1 MRWRDVKQKKID
13 FKQKEKKQNQDQN
26 NYAGVFDK
34 IKAFI
39 TDSFLLATPIIY
51 IVIYLIMGSKENF
64 GQNMLLGWAYILV
77 PLCIVVV
84 AFLSKSGQTPGY
96 KSQDIKLI
104 DNKTGET
111 PSVVLVFL
119 RFWFFI
125 ISIVSIVGIVMM
137 FFRKDKKALHD
148 ILSSTSVVKL

>member
-1 MRWRDVKQKKID
+1 MRWRDVKQKKIIL
-13 FKQKEKKQNQDQN
+13 KQDEKEQDEN
-26 NYAGVFDK
+26 NYAGILDK
-34 IKAFI
+34 AKAFI
-39 TDSFLLATPIIY
+39 TDSFLLAMPIIY
-51 IVIYLIMGSKENF
+51 IVIYLVMGSREEF
-64 GQNMLLGWAYILV
+64 GQNMLLGWVYILV

-96 KSQDIKLI
+96 KSQNIKLI

-111 PSVVLVFL
+111 PNIILVFL

-125 ISIVSIVGIVMM
+125 ISIASIVGIVMM

-148 ILSSTSVVKL
+148 ILSSTSVIKL